1 MSLKRLGAQL
11 AAALAMLGMSG
22 CLSMTSYVDPNLK
35 DVAAQER
42 VQVVD
47 KRPVQFIFAFQ
58 TNGATNSNATGQ
70 FSAKATEYVK
80 ASGLFSE
87 ISKTPVASGAVLSV
101 TINNVAQDGAASQGF
116 VTGLTLGLAASTVTD
131 GYIATAKYSP
141 AAGATPVSAERR
153 HAIHTTIGA
162 GSGPAGLTPAKSIDE
177 AFDTVMRQLIDNLM
191 NDVAKN
197 PAFKP
202 GPQVSE
208 RQPATAKG

>member
-11 AAALAMLGMSG
+11 AVALAMLGMSG

-42 VQVVD
+42 VQVTD

-58 TNGATNSNATGQ
+58 TNGATNSNATSQ

-87 ISKTPVASGAVLSV
+87 VSTSPVSNGAVLSL

-131 GYIATAKYSP
+131 NYVATAKYAGS
-141 AAGATPVSAERR
+141 AGAAPVSVERR
-153 HAIHTTIGA
+153 HAIHTTVGA
-162 GSGPAGLTPAKSIDE
+162 GSGPAGLTPSKSIDE
-177 AFDTVMRQLIDNLM
+177 AFDTVMRQLIGNLM

-202 GPQVSE
+202 GPQVSQV
-208 RQPATAKG
+208 QPAIAKG